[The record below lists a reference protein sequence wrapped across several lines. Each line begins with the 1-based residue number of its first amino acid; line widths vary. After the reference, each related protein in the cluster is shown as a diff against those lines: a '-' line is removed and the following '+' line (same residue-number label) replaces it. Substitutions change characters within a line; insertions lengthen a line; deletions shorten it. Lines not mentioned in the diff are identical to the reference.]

1 MTQTGILRWRLSPR
15 GLPPANP
22 LFNDNHTYQS
32 LREARQRD
40 EAISVVGRERI
51 TITTINNWA
60 MKTKKNYYVYI
71 MTNKVN
77 TILYT
82 GVTNNLQRRVL
93 EHKKGG
99 NKGFTKKYKIS
110 KLVYYEIADSLD
122 SAIFRE
128 KQIKGGSR
136 KNKIALIN
144 RKKPE
149 WNDLYDEFYS

>member
-1 MTQTGILRWRLSPR
+1 
-15 GLPPANP
+15 
-22 LFNDNHTYQS
+22 
-32 LREARQRD
+32 
-40 EAISVVGRERI
+40 
-51 TITTINNWA
+51 

-77 TILYT
+77 TTLYT

-110 KLVYYEIADSLD
+110 KLVYYEIADSPD